1 MFLVGDEKER
11 LIIEATNKIS
21 FEDAKLDE
29 MAIAENYN
37 LCKIVASKE
46 KMIKELKESKA
57 HSDQELTDAT
67 ARLEFSQKQCASLRY
82 EVRMLQEELEIRS
95 KEREYDLKSMDAGRK
110 KQQESM
116 KKITALE
123 AECQRLR
130 AMVQKR
136 LPGPAALAKMKDE
149 VKRHGSSSAE
159 NGTRKPR
166 AGAGAAAQPQQ
177 SKHSMSEGH
186 LVKLQELGDE
196 NRQLRQLLAQKESDL
211 QFVLSKYADACKLSI
226 LQMQHEE
233 LYGSHGLTE
242 NIHPKPMVSAFA
254 KPEHSMSG
262 KQLVSKVRSR
272 SRRITGSD
280 MQLLVHPLDIEKLER
295 ASRPSSAPHQSV
307 DAFDTDSKMTDSDTF
322 HRDVTLDGLS
332 DKCPEWIQDVLNV
345 IIHKHQSSKIS
356 IAVILDQVTHA
367 LKNGI
372 SPKGDDGAHFSYG
385 SAEIEKMVATLI
397 GRVSSMAERSS
408 KDNVISSRSLSH
420 EKSELTLRL
429 EHLVHVCSDVLDGKA
444 NHERLT
450 DEVCLILEW
459 MVRRCLLCPDGI
471 DIVEYT
477 TNNSDGNESQRTL
490 SIHEKDMVQ
499 SIINSKMVSGT
510 QKENATGYGAEDLIP
525 AVILEKHSQIELI
538 SSKLVEDLVALTQ
551 EQGDSCQGQNLV
563 CCEAKSV
570 ASDGSK
576 DKLAEEEGNQLT
588 TASAISAAAKKL
600 AECQETM
607 ANLSKQLHA
616 LESPANT
623 YPSSDKEKRGT
634 LPPSAEPD
642 ATEKKQ
648 HCEPDAN
655 ATEKREH
662 EQDSGR
668 SPQPAKSAPTTLVVV
683 RPTVPKSPRQS
694 ISVDTKKKKKH
705 RANLLSRLVFR
716 KKG

>member
-242 NIHPKPMVSAFA
+242 NIHPKPMVS
-254 KPEHSMSG
+254 
-262 KQLVSKVRSR
+262 KVR

-510 QKENATGYGAEDLIP
+510 QQENATGYGAEDLIP

-607 ANLSKQLHA
+607 VNLSKQLHA